1 MAEVIQSLVAPVQWL
16 VNSDFRPEW
25 LPGLKP

>member
-1 MAEVIQSLVAPVQWL
+1 VIQSLVAPVQWL

-25 LPGLKP
+25 LPGMKP